1 MLSFKM
7 YFVFRNPITES
18 DHVTL
23 KINYSIN
30 STDADFD
37 ESVAGGSTISVR
49 DNIWHSVVM
58 YICVMGIDFDFCF
71 YDLSITFRNCS
82 NSDIF
87 LFYSV
92 TSKLTTY
99 MPVVSLRISYD
110 KHITVCTVYIPHNS
124 SSAVDRGFEYQSGE
138 TKDY

>member
-7 YFVFRNPITES
+7 YFVFRNPITKS

-23 KINYSIN
+23 KINHSIV
-30 STDADFD
+30 STDADYD
-37 ESVAGGSTISVR
+37 ERVAGGSTISVR
-49 DNIWHSVVM
+49 DNISHSTVM
-58 YICVMGIDFDFCF
+58 YICVIGIDIDFCF

-92 TSKLTTY
+92 TSKLITTI
-99 MPVVSLRISYD
+99 PVVSLRISYD
-110 KHITVCTVYIPHNS
+110 KHNHSCMHCLYST
-124 SSAVDRGFEYQSGE
+124 
-138 TKDY
+138 